1 MGSMFPEVGA
11 ASTPL
16 SCVLF
21 LRKFAE
27 RPAAEPFEFGLE
39 HFKMLSPLA
48 CSMWGIPVGARI
60 MDLSRLLRGVRCY
73 VLDPGQP
80 EETADLVE
88 QIASGRYLN

>member
-1 MGSMFPEVGA
+1 MRSQWSSVPEAGCPEV
-11 ASTPL
+11 
-16 SCVLF
+16 
-21 LRKFAE
+21 AE

-48 CSMWGIPVGARI
+48 CSMWGVPVGARI